1 MSELNGK
8 SNDIK
13 VLTIKFCGLERYKE
27 FKLSAEEYN
36 EFKCE
41 WQKFKGLMSWVTFHP
56 VDFKDR
62 VSINLYHIEMIIWD
76 DRPEDPNF
84 PVKASRLLRALAND

>member
-1 MSELNGK
+1 MSEFNGT
-8 SNDIK
+8 SDDVR
-13 VLTIKFCGLERYKE
+13 VLTIKFCGSEHRRE
-27 FKLSAEEYN
+27 FKLSAKEYS
-36 EFKCE
+36 EFERE

-76 DRPEDPNF
+76 DRPDDP
-84 PVKASRLLRALAND
+84 KHALA